1 MTSGLGSLGFRVR
14 GLGFGVLR
22 WGSGFRAYLCL
33 ERYAYAS
40 AKQQMCVCVCVCV
53 YICVYAHIYIYIYA
67 HVYRF
72 IYLEFLYVVCL
83 FRDIS
88 ISFFRQGYGVGA

>member
-1 MTSGLGSLGFRVR
+1 MSRKIRICKCKATN
-14 GLGFGVLR
+14 
-22 WGSGFRAYLCL
+22 
-33 ERYAYAS
+33 
-40 AKQQMCVCVCVCV
+40 VCVCVFVCIYV
-53 YICVYAHIYIYIYA
+53 YTHIYIYVYA